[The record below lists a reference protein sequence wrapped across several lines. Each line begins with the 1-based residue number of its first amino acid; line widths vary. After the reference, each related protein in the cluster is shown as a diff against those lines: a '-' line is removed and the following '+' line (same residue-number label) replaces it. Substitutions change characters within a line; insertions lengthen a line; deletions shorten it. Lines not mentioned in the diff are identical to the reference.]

1 MIGLNDLAFGRIKTR
16 EILGAEPDLDLTK
29 KMLKDEIRA
38 LILDL
43 EGKSPRELMR
53 LKDRQLMRLKD
64 RQLQVR
70 REINSRPGAMALPQ
84 SKIRLFSEFSA
95 QYTDS
100 IQQKISWQE

>member
-53 LKDRQLMRLKD
+53 LKDRQL
-64 RQLQVR
+64 QVR